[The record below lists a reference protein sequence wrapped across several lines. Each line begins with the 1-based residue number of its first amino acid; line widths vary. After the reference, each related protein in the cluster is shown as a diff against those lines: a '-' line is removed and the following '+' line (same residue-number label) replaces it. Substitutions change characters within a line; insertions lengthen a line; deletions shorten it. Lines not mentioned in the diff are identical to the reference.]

1 MAAGPITLNKR
12 SHSSTVST
20 DSSESAPAPA
30 DAQPGPLVIAHRLR
44 ALRRQRRLTLRVLAE
59 RTGLSQGFL
68 SQAERGHSM
77 PSIGSLQRIA
87 AALETQITYFF
98 DDHDTRPVVLR
109 AHERT
114 RLLTDLER
122 VNKFVLTAHPLE
134 NLEVLLCVLE
144 PGGSTSRG
152 PASHGPS
159 DEFVIVL
166 RGIADFEVGGQ
177 LSTLEE
183 GDCITYSSSIPHRAT
198 NNSSAMLELLYAISP
213 PSF

>member
-1 MAAGPITLNKR
+1 MSA
-12 SHSSTVST
+12 
-20 DSSESAPAPA
+20 DSSESAPATAPPPEEA
-30 DAQPGPLVIAHRLR
+30 PLKIAHRLR

-87 AALETQITYFF
+87 AALDTQISYFF
-98 DDHDTRPVVLR
+98 DEQESQPVVLR

-114 RLLTDLER
+114 PLLTDLEHI
-122 VNKFVLTAHPLE
+122 NKFVLTARPLE
-134 NLEVLLCVLE
+134 NLEVLLCVVE
-144 PGGSTSRG
+144 PGGSTSREF
-152 PASHGPS
+152 ASHGPS

-166 RGIADFEVGGQ
+166 RGVAEFEVGGQ
-177 LSTLEE
+177 THTLEQ

-198 NNSSAMLELLYAISP
+198 NNSSVMLELLYAISP